1 MKIICTNCSPKVDA
15 YTLDHLGSEEIT
27 YMLLLQSFG
36 INDKAFQEGM
46 KEQLYLSAQC
56 PKCGNKVSI
65 VI

>member
-15 YTLDHLGSEEIT
+15 YNLKYLGIEEIT
-27 YMLLLQSFG
+27 YMLLLRSFG
-36 INDKAFQEGM
+36 ISNKAFQEGV
-46 KEQLYLSAQC
+46 KEQLYLLAQC